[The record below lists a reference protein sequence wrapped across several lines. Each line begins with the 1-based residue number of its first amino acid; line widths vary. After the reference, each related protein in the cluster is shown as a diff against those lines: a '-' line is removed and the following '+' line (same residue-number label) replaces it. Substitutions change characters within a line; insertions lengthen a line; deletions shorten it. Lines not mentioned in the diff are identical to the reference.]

1 MDGSPASLTYSAVA
15 TDPVTLIQIAHIEPE
30 VTVSGFHGSARSPWT
45 MIGHGRFLGALMQ
58 CNGFVIALLRLAF
71 ALAPSVP
78 LQRHQLKHTGCE
90 LPAHL
95 FRLSR
100 FALAFAKPTPA

>member
-1 MDGSPASLTYSAVA
+1 
-15 TDPVTLIQIAHIEPE
+15 
-30 VTVSGFHGSARSPWT
+30 
-45 MIGHGRFLGALMQ
+45 MQ